1 MITLGVIAQQAIRRL
16 VGGNQS
22 KDSQLDRREVIL
34 RLRQIMNEKAKMSF
48 FENYKLGDAA
58 VEGQYVATYLNIP
71 ILKDTG
77 RNEQYSEIPVSY
89 VALPKGR
96 GVREVSP
103 MKGNCNPF
111 AIIQHGSKGIY
122 RNLPAGNLQGHI
134 GCYPEGNRIY
144 YSNNP
149 ISKGFDK
156 VLMKLAVA
164 APDDLLDTAP
174 LPIDASIENQLV
186 NELVMFFQKK
196 VPQDKINDNT
206 DQ

>member
-1 MITLGVIAQQAIRRL
+1 MITLGIIAQQAIRRL

-22 KDSQLDRREVIL
+22 KDSQLDRREVVL
-34 RLRQIMNEKAKMSF
+34 KLRQIMNEKAKISF
-48 FENYKLGDAA
+48 FENYKLGEAA
-58 VEGQYVATYLNIP
+58 IEGQYVATYLNID
-71 ILKDTG
+71 IQKDTD

-96 GVREVSP
+96 GIREVSP

-111 AIIQHGSKGIY
+111 AILQHGAKGIY
-122 RNLPAGNLQGHI
+122 RTLPAGELQGHI

-144 YSNNP
+144 YSGNP
-149 ISKGFDK
+149 ISKGFNK

-164 APDDLLDTAP
+164 APDSLDESAP
-174 LPIDASIENQLV
+174 IPIDASIENQLV
-186 NELVMFFQKK
+186 NELVVFFQNK
-196 VPQDKINDNT
+196 VQQDKLNDNT